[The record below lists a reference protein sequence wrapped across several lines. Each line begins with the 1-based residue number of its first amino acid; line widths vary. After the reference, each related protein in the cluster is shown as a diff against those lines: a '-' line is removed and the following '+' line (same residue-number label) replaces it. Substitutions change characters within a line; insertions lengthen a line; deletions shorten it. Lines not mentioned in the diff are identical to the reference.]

1 MLPTVLAQTVTVT
14 FDVGAVITWIIIGLI
29 AGFLAGALV
38 RGRRF
43 GFISSV
49 IVGLIGALVGGFL
62 FTILKI
68 PVPAILE
75 NSISIKW
82 ADIIVSF
89 VGAVL
94 VLLIVGAIW
103 WRRV

>member
-14 FDVGAVITWIIIGLI
+14 FDVGAVITWAIIGLI

-43 GFISSV
+43 GLITSI
-49 IVGLIGALVGGFL
+49 IVGLVGALVGGFL

-68 PVPAILE
+68 PVPPILQ
-75 NSISIKW
+75 NTISIRW
-82 ADIIVSF
+82 ADIIVAF
-89 VGAVL
+89 VGAVI
-94 VLLIVGAIW
+94 VLLLLGLI
-103 WRRV
+103 WRRRV